1 MSKMDFIMTG
11 ISGFFKKNGVGQEVA
26 ILAAMLDTLSEGLKK
41 DEFVVQR
48 EIGPEMG
55 AIVSVRWSWM
65 AGNKVFADSADMG
78 CSLCIQ
84 GDMYGSTLGELQQS
98 YRSKGKFFL
107 HDSLVDGAFSGVLL
121 DKAGKKVIIFTD
133 YFGLEPLYYYFHDGV
148 FAFSSN
154 IKGLLAVPG
163 FKKNVD
169 LLTLASFWNFGYALL
184 DHTPFKHV
192 RLLPPGTVFVLD
204 LHNWQE
210 ESLSYDVLAD
220 IFARSGTG
228 ETRKALDET
237 ARAFRVAVQKRSD
250 DASSVRLGLSLSGG
264 LDSRA
269 ILGGVA
275 ERGSALKTYTLGL
288 PGCADER
295 LAARMAEVCKSTH
308 RFIPINEADLEDFES
323 LARMMVTLSD
333 GLYHPHESTERVAL
347 NYLESRPFDVMLRG
361 HGGEIAKAALAYPFQ
376 AGRAMVDMAPGDVV
390 RSLFVKSSLAGSN
403 INMASLLTN
412 DMHEAT
418 DGAAWRMFQQAAEP
432 AVAAGL
438 SNIDLCVYLY
448 IDQCIRRQVVAS
460 LSLFRSKVGVRL
472 PYLDRNF
479 LTSLLQLPVEKRW
492 AGEFH
497 HYFIHHFAPQLESI
511 PDSNTGA
518 PLNAGP
524 LRLFITDKANAVLK
538 RLGVTGFRHYTEFQ
552 KWQRKYFSE
561 VTKQIL
567 FSEQSL
573 ARNYYK
579 REGLREIYDLH
590 VSGQKSYAH
599 FLGTAVAI
607 ELWHRIFVD

>member
-1 MSKMDFIMTG
+1 MTG
-11 ISGFFKKNGVGQEVA
+11 IAGFFKTGGAEQADRLLVD
-26 ILAAMLDTLSEGLKK
+26 MLDTLAEPKEESEL
-41 DEFVVQR
+41 VVKR
-48 EIGPEMG
+48 EIAPGMG
-55 AIVSVRWSWM
+55 GVGSVMRSWS
-65 AGNKVFADSADMG
+65 AGKESQANSGDSG
-78 CSLCIQ
+78 CSLYIH
-84 GDMYGSTLGELQQS
+84 GDMYGSTVGELLER
-98 YRSKGKFFL
+98 YRSKGKFL
-107 HDSLVDGAFSGVLL
+107 LNDSLVDGAFSGVLL
-121 DKAGKKVIIFTD
+121 DKMGKKVIIFTD

-154 IKGLLAVPG
+154 IKGLLGVPG
-163 FKKNVD
+163 FNKSVD
-169 LLTLASFWNFGYALL
+169 VATFASFWNFGYAFL

-192 RLLPPGTVFVLD
+192 RLLPSASVLFLD
-204 LHNWQE
+204 LIEWRVE
-210 ESLSYDVLAD
+210 TFPYDRSLNL
-220 IFARSGTG
+220 FGQSGVQDN
-228 ETRKALDET
+228 KAGLDET
-237 ARAFRVAVQKRSD
+237 AKAFREAVQKRSN
-250 DASSVRLGLSLSGG
+250 DASSIRLGLSLSGG

-269 ILGGVA
+269 ILGGLG
-275 ERGSALKTYTLGL
+275 ERSKGLKTYTLGL

-295 LAARMAEVCKSTH
+295 LAAEMAVACHCIHE
-308 RFIPINEADLEDFES
+308 FIPIDESALTDFES

-361 HGGEIAKAALAYPFQ
+361 HGGEIAKAALAYPVQ
-376 AGRAMVDMAPGDVV
+376 ATREMVGMASADVV
-390 RSLFVKSSLAGSN
+390 RALFKKSSLAGNN
-403 INMASLLTN
+403 INMASLLTS
-412 DMHEAT
+412 DVYKTT
-418 DGAAWRMFQQAAEP
+418 DGVAWDMFQQAAEP
-432 AVAAGL
+432 AVSAGL

-460 LSLFRSKVGVRL
+460 LSLFRSKVGIRL

-479 LTSLLQLPVEKRW
+479 LTSLLRLPVEKRW

-497 HYFIHHFAPQLESI
+497 HYFIHHFAPQLENI

-524 LRLFITDKANAVLK
+524 LRLFITDKVNAVLK

-552 KWQRKYFSE
+552 KWQRKYFST
-561 VTKQIL
+561 VTKEIL

-579 REGLREIYDLH
+579 REGLREIYDQH
-590 VSGQKSYAH
+590 VSGQKSHAH

-607 ELWHRIFVD
+607 ELWHRINVD